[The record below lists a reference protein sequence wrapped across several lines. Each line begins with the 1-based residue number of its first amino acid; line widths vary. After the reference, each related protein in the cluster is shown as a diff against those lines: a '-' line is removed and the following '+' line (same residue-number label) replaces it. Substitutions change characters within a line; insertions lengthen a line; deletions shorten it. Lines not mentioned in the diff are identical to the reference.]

1 MSEFVVHG
9 VPGSPFMR
17 AVEVALREK
26 STPYRV
32 RALSPG
38 ESKSPEYMALH
49 PFGRIP
55 AFEHGDFRLY
65 ETQAILRY
73 IDEVIPSPPLVP
85 ADPRRAAR
93 MNQIMG
99 INDWYFFPLVARAIV
114 FNRIVGPK
122 LLNLPCDEAAIAG
135 AVPEGRRCIGE
146 LERLLGEQRFLAGDQ
161 FTLADVLLAP
171 QLDFFAATPEG
182 ASMLAGTKLS
192 AWLTR
197 VNARPSMIA
206 TPRPMPLQAAA
217 KPTPAEARLVP
228 AGIAAPNS
236 CHRTAARSS
245 I

>member
-9 VPGSPFMR
+9 IPGSPFLR

-26 STPYRV
+26 GVPYQV
-32 RALSPG
+32 RAMAPG
-38 ESKSPEYMALH
+38 EHKSPEYLQRH

-85 ADPRRAAR
+85 ADARLAAR

-99 INDWYFFPLVARAIV
+99 INDWYFFPLVGRAIV

-122 LLNLPCDEAAIAG
+122 LLNLPCDEAAVAA

-146 LERLLGEQRFLAGDQ
+146 LERLIGEQRFLAGEQ
-161 FTLADVLLAP
+161 LTLADVLLAP

-182 ASMLAGTKLS
+182 ASMLSGTRLS
-192 AWLTR
+192 KWLAR
-197 VNARPSMIA
+197 MNARPSMAA
-206 TPRPMPLQAAA
+206 TPRPLPLQAAA
-217 KPTPAEARLVP
+217 
-228 AGIAAPNS
+228 
-236 CHRTAARSS
+236 
-245 I
+245 

>member
-1 MSEFVVHG
+1 MSEFIVHG

-17 AVEVALREK
+17 AVEVALHEK
-26 STPYRV
+26 SAPYRV
-32 RALSPG
+32 RAIAPG
-38 ESKSPEYMALH
+38 ESKSPEYLSLH

-73 IDEVIPSPPLVP
+73 IDDVIPSPPLEP
-85 ADPRRAAR
+85 ADPRLAAR
-93 MNQIMG
+93 MNQILG

-122 LLNLPCDEAAIAG
+122 LLNLPVDEAAIAA

-161 FTLADVLLAP
+161 LTLADVVLAP

-182 ASMLAGTKLS
+182 SSLLAGTRLN

-197 VNARPSMIA
+197 MNARPSMIA
-206 TPRPMPLQAAA
+206 TPRPVSLQAAA
-217 KPTPAEARLVP
+217 
-228 AGIAAPNS
+228 
-236 CHRTAARSS
+236 
-245 I
+245 

>member
-9 VPGSPFMR
+9 ILGSPFVR

-26 STPYRV
+26 GAPYRV
-32 RALSPG
+32 RAMSPG
-38 ESKSPEYMALH
+38 DHKSPEYLDRH
-49 PFGRIP
+49 PFARVP

-73 IDEVIPSPPLVP
+73 IDDVLPSPPLVP
-85 ADPRRAAR
+85 TDARLAAR

-122 LLNLPCDEAAIAG
+122 LLNLQCDEAAIAA
-135 AVPEGRRCIGE
+135 AVPEGRRCIRE
-146 LERLLGEQRFLAGDQ
+146 LERLIGEQRFLAGDQ
-161 FTLADVLLAP
+161 LTLADVLLAP

-182 ASMLAGTKLS
+182 TSMLADTRLS

-197 VNARPSMIA
+197 MNARPSMAA
-206 TPRPMPLQAAA
+206 TPRPLPLQAAA
-217 KPTPAEARLVP
+217 
-228 AGIAAPNS
+228 
-236 CHRTAARSS
+236 
-245 I
+245 